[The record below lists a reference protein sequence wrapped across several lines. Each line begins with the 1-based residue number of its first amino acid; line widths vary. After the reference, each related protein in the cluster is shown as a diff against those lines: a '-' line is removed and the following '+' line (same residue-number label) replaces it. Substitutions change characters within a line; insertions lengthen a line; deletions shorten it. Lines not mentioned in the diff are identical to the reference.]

1 VRAYV
6 IICVGVAVINT
17 VSVPLQSEVG
27 SLDLLSE
34 SALGSFFA
42 SGKGLAD
49 IFGITNLFKG
59 L

>member
-1 VRAYV
+1 
-6 IICVGVAVINT
+6 VGVAVINT